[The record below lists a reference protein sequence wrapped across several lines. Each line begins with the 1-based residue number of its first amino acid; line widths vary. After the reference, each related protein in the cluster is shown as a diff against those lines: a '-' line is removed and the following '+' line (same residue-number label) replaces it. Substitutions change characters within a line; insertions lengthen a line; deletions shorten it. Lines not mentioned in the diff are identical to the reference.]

1 MSGQSNTPPGGGGVS
16 GAQRPPPPWEPQSL
30 QEPNNFSQPDF
41 GPERCTDD
49 GHTNQHPVDGPKLRS
64 ELKPVLLGAIN
75 TPAAAAVLY

>member
-1 MSGQSNTPPGGGGVS
+1 MGIGQAHSSPYQGTNGTNDCANVAS
-16 GAQRPPPPWEPQSL
+16 V

-49 GHTNQHPVDGPKLRS
+49 GHTNQHPVDGPELRS